1 MGPRH
6 LHPHLAFLVTT
17 GVDDLDVGIRA
28 MRCGADDYLV
38 KPLQD
43 GAVVASLESALHKRQ
58 LEQQIENYRQ
68 HLEEMVTE
76 RTSQL
81 QSALQQLERSYEDT
95 LQALGAAMD
104 LRDHETGGHSQR
116 VCRTSLAIARPMGS
130 SEKQLES
137 LARAA
142 YLHHIGQ
149 PGMPH

>member
-1 MGPRH
+1 MPGIGGMGLLTEVRH
-6 LHPHLAFLVTT
+6 LHPDVAFVVTT
-17 GVDDLDVGIRA
+17 GVDDVDVGIRA

-43 GAVVASLESALHKRQ
+43 GTVVASLESALHKRQ

-95 LQALGAAMD
+95 LQALGAATN
-104 LRDHETGGHSQR
+104 LWEHERGGDWQC
-116 VCRTSLAIARPMGS
+116 VCWDCSEIGGVMGWLGR
-130 SEKQLES
+130 QL
-137 LARAA
+137 LG
-142 YLHHIGQ
+142 L
-149 PGMPH
+149 